1 VSHALVSVSASD
13 EEHGSTVGDST
24 NNGTASNDSAGLVDS
39 AAGANVTSHGTTVT
53 RSACRASTWLGSC
66 IGRAVVT
73 RKLTGRQRAGSVD
86 QHRKVVH
93 RRVLVVPE
101 SIRRVTKL
109 RSELG
114 LQVLRNSEQS
124 QSGDETLVLHGVQRL
139 ETKVLDLRR

>member
-24 NNGTASNDSAGLVDS
+24 NNGTASDDGAGLVDS

-73 RKLTGRQRAGSVD
+73 RKLAGGQRAGRVD
-86 QHRKVVH
+86 QHRKIVH

-109 RSELG
+109 CSELS
-114 LQVLRNSEQS
+114 LQVLGNSEQS

-139 ETKVLDLRR
+139 ETKVLDLRM